1 MRIYE
6 IIKEEATTTSSGN
19 FAVVVNSPTAYS
31 KGKSKKQKPNALDKN
46 DNLFGGGSI
55 RRNNLKFLALSVKPK

>member
-6 IIKEEATTTSSGN
+6 IIKEAATTTSSGN
-19 FAVVVNSPTAYS
+19 FAVVVNPPTAYS
-31 KGKSKKQKPNALDKN
+31 KDKSKKPKPNALDKN